1 MEKITASSRP
11 AHESYKRVAL
21 SDAASDG
28 DMAELETSSED
39 TIAAGWMP
47 GHRQRHPRTLLS
59 TLWLCLRFIFIVG
72 SIFAWGVSLW
82 LTHRATVEIERA
94 RTLLPVPSSAAAKP
108 GGHNQGSLASHD
120 SSGGGSSSY
129 KSTGPHHDALDS
141 MFIPGGALPVA
152 GYGLVYNTTY
162 CNGWEDPE
170 GAKARGCVL
179 DPSQGGWVHELCHDP
194 DLLEEWM
201 QLPDFGWYLDPKK
214 EIRISQDDVW
224 AANIPNGVST
234 TLYTAQDFH
243 IKHCT
248 FVMRL
253 RILHTTRRHRGLG
266 YITLDPAHM
275 KHCVELMTEDVNPK
289 ELTQVVLGNFG
300 GGAYDFGLAGECY
313 MPIL

>member
-1 MEKITASSRP
+1 MEKNTTSSRP
-11 AHESYKRVAL
+11 DHDSYTKVTL

-28 DMAELETSSED
+28 GIADFETRSVD

-47 GHRQRHPRTLLS
+47 GRRQRHPRTLLS
-59 TLWLCLRFIFIVG
+59 TLWLCLRFFFIVG
-72 SIFAWGVSLW
+72 SILAWGVSLW
-82 LTHRATVEIERA
+82 LTHRATAEIERA
-94 RTLLPVPSSAAAKP
+94 RTLLPAPSSAAAKP
-108 GGHNQGSLASHD
+108 DGHNQGCLSSHD
-120 SSGGGSSSY
+120 SGSHE
-129 KSTGPHHDALDS
+129 STSAHHDALNS

-194 DLLEEWM
+194 ELLEEWM
-201 QLPDFGWYLDPKK
+201 KLPDFGWYLDPKK
-214 EIRISQDDVW
+214 ENRISQDRVW
-224 AANIPNGVST
+224 AADIPNGAST

-248 FVMRL
+248 FVIRL
-253 RILHTTRRHRGLG
+253 RIKHTTRRHRGLG

-300 GGAYDFGLAGECY
+300 GGTYDFGLAGECY